1 MTDQRTID
9 DQEKVDV
16 PMDDEPIAPAAPS
29 SEEKVDELPTANA
42 SIDAAQSASVT
53 DDTESSPA
61 ETDGSL
67 LPADQ
72 NDRFTTKWQ
81 EIQASFVDRPQEAVE
96 EADALVA
103 DLMQRVTGGLTG
115 ERERLESQ
123 WASGE
128 DVSTEDLRVAL
139 TRYRTFFDRLLSA

>member
-1 MTDQRTID
+1 MTMNDERTVEGE
-9 DQEKVDV
+9 QETLEVEQDERPV
-16 PMDDEPIAPAAPS
+16 EPAMSGSAENADEPAGSVAMQAGDEAQESQAAS
-29 SEEKVDELPTANA
+29 
-42 SIDAAQSASVT
+42 
-53 DDTESSPA
+53 
-61 ETDGSL
+61 DGSL

-72 NDRFTTKWQ
+72 NDRFTTKWE
-81 EIQASFVDRPQEAVE
+81 EIQGSFVDRPQEAVE
-96 EADALVA
+96 QADALVA
-103 DLMQRVTGGLTG
+103 DLMQRVTGGLTS